1 VAETKSRE
9 MSKHEFSI
17 AYDGAALAI
26 ADVHS
31 IDVQALAPALLAFG
45 KLNRRV
51 SNGDQ
56 VRRVASLAMKRSRS
70 VDFTGLLAAA
80 PSRRIML
87 SPPYSLRDAKDGK
100 PSFPNVDCVDQGC
113 RKFEAVRAEKFP
125 WTFQHLLASGVAY
138 AMNDGHALNSRLFR
152 FCFLGHDC
160 TPLIISSKS

>member
-1 VAETKSRE
+1 MAETKSRE

-56 VRRVASLAMKRSRS
+56 VRRVTAVTCLRSSRRRFAAFRFS
-70 VDFTGLLAAA
+70 MILPPMSAWSRRRTHIVGLLCF
-80 PSRRIML
+80 I
-87 SPPYSLRDAKDGK
+87 PPKYAR
-100 PSFPNVDCVDQGC
+100 
-113 RKFEAVRAEKFP
+113 VR
-125 WTFQHLLASGVAY
+125 
-138 AMNDGHALNSRLFR
+138 
-152 FCFLGHDC
+152 
-160 TPLIISSKS
+160 